1 MLPLAAKIILSVG
14 FGCLVGLGIYL
25 LLDLE
30 LRWIAVPL
38 LALFAAIFL
47 MLVSAKRRILT
58 IIFVLSFQAD
68 IYLRLLHGHAG
79 SNEGLAIPLVVVTG
93 MILAS
98 WYIFSRSY
106 RGFALGGTLQIP
118 IAAILATTILS
129 LIVTS
134 EKFVGLTG
142 LIYTLEYYFLYWLAF
157 NIIRTNQD
165 FQRII
170 ILLLVTLGIQSLVY
184 FVQSALGITFDLL
197 GNTIAEGNVP
207 RPGGTVSANPDGF
220 ASFIMPALMIA
231 SALALSKHFRL
242 GNYSILIMFMGMA
255 AIGLSFT
262 RAAWLGVVFGFF
274 TIVVIGTRNRWINTR
289 MVFIVIGIA
298 TIGIIPLLPKMYDRI
313 SSDYGDGGARGA
325 SETFKERMG
334 LNLIAINIIK
344 ENPIFGIGPRA
355 YSQVFKRYVPRWM
368 NQWLYTVHNEYLLR
382 SAETGIAG
390 GLAYIALLVA
400 GVRVALGLS
409 RGPPSF
415 LSVCATGW
423 LAAIFILMW
432 MMLWTP
438 WIGFSYNAMFWFML
452 GLMDGAQR
460 LVNFEKSS
468 GNRERSNNM
477 QYRSQES
484 PS

>member
-1 MLPLAAKIILSVG
+1 MG
-14 FGCLVGLGIYL
+14 FGCIVGLGVYF
-25 LLDLE
+25 LLDLQ

-47 MLVSAKRRILT
+47 MLVSAKRSILT
-58 IIFVLSFQAD
+58 IIFVLSFQVD

-98 WYIFSRSY
+98 WYVFSGAY
-106 RGFALGGTLQIP
+106 RGFAWGGTLQIP

-142 LIYTLEYYFLYWLAF
+142 LIYALEYYFLYWLAF
-157 NIIRTNQD
+157 NIIRTKQD

-184 FVQSALGITFDLL
+184 FVQSALGVTFDLL
-197 GNTIAEGNVP
+197 GNTIAEGHVP

-231 SALALSKHFRL
+231 SAMALSKQFRL
-242 GNYSILIMFMGMA
+242 GNYSIFIMFMGMA

-262 RAAWLGVVFGFF
+262 RAAWLGLVFGFL
-274 TIVVIGTRNRWINTR
+274 TIVLIGTRNRWINTR
-289 MVFIVIGIA
+289 MVLLVIGIA
-298 TIGIIPLLPKMYDRI
+298 TIGILPLLPKMYDRI
-313 SSDYGDGGARGA
+313 SSDYGDGGARGT

-344 ENPIFGIGPRA
+344 DNPIFGIGPRA
-355 YSQVFKRYVPRWM
+355 YSHIFKRYVPRSM
-368 NQWLYTVHNEYLLR
+368 NQWLFTVHNEYLLR
-382 SAETGIAG
+382 SAETGIVG

-400 GVRVALGLS
+400 GVRVALRLS
-409 RGPPSF
+409 RGPPSL

-423 LAAIFILMW
+423 LAAIFILIW

-468 GNRERSNNM
+468 APGVWSNNKR
-477 QYRSQES
+477 YRSQGS